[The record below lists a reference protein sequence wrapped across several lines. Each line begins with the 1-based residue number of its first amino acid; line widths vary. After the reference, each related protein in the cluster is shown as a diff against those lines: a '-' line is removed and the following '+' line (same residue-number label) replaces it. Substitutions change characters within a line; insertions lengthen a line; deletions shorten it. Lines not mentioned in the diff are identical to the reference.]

1 MPVLSAVTL
10 GWMDWL
16 KTKEEEGE
24 IMKSWRT
31 KALLLLVVLTVVL
44 SAGCQE
50 KKTEATGAKGDGGYE
65 TLKIRY
71 EGSVGSVIY
80 PELAEDLGY
89 LGPIKLE
96 WIGNQTSGPASIQ
109 NAATGQT
116 DFGGA
121 FNGAIAK
128 LIASGAPIKSVIGY
142 YGSDKD
148 TYTGYYVLNDSTIKS
163 ARDLIGKK
171 VGMNTMGAHAE
182 FILKEYLK
190 RNGLT
195 DDEIKKVTLVVLPP
209 VSTEQALRQKQID
222 VAVLSGM
229 LGDLA
234 VKKGGIRKLFSDYD
248 FLGPFTA
255 GSYVFTDQFI
265 KQNPNTVKKFVQ
277 ATAKAIEWARTT
289 PRDQVIARFESII
302 KERGRKED
310 TTQVQYWKSTGIA
323 EKGGY
328 IQEKDFKVWVDWLKK
343 NGEFKDSQVKLS
355 DLYTNEFNPYKSD
368 DEKNK

>member
-1 MPVLSAVTL
+1 MRNWKGKV
-10 GWMDWL
+10 
-16 KTKEEEGE
+16 
-24 IMKSWRT
+24 
-31 KALLLLVVLTVVL
+31 LLLLVVLSIVI

-50 KKTEATGAKGDGGYE
+50 KKTGAAGTKEDGGYE

-89 LGPIKLE
+89 LGPIKLD

-148 TYTGYYVLNDSTIKS
+148 TYTAYYVLNDSPIKT

-182 FILKEYLK
+182 FVLKEYLK
-190 RNGLT
+190 QNGLT
-195 DDEIKKVTLVVLPP
+195 DEEIKKVTLVVLPP

-222 VAVLSGM
+222 VAVLTGM

-234 VKKGGIRKLFSDYD
+234 VKNGGLSKLFSDYD
-248 FLGPFTA
+248 LLGPFTA
-255 GSYVFTDQFI
+255 GSYVFTEKFI
-265 KQNPNTVKKFVQ
+265 KQNPNTVKKFVE
-277 ATAKAIEWARTT
+277 ATAKAIEWAQTHSREE
-289 PRDQVIARFESII
+289 VIARYESII
-302 KERGRKED
+302 EKRGRKED
-310 TTQVQYWKSTGIA
+310 TKTLQYWKSTGIA
-323 EKGGY
+323 EKGGV
-328 IQEKDFKVWVDWLKK
+328 IQEKEFSIWVDWLKK
-343 NGEFKDSQVKLS
+343 NGEFKDGEVKIN
-355 DLYTNEFNPYKSD
+355 DLYTNEFNPYK
-368 DEKNK
+368 DELQKK

>member
-1 MPVLSAVTL
+1 MI
-10 GWMDWL
+10 GL
-16 KTKEEEGE
+16 KFKREEWTV
-24 IMKSWRT
+24 MKSWKT
-31 KALLLLVVLTVVL
+31 KVLLLLVVLSVL
-44 SAGCQE
+44 ISAGCQE
-50 KKTEATGAKGDGGYE
+50 KTTGAKAAKGDGGYE

-71 EGSVGSVIY
+71 EGSAGSVLY

-148 TYTGYYVLNDSTIKS
+148 TYTGYYVLNDSPIKS

-182 FILKEYLK
+182 FVLKEYLK

-209 VSTEQALRQKQID
+209 VNTEQALRQKQID
-222 VAVLSGM
+222 VAVLTGM

-234 VKKGGIRKLFSDYD
+234 IQKGGVKKLFSDYD
-248 FLGPFTA
+248 LFGSFTA
-255 GSYVFTDQFI
+255 GSYVFTEKFI
-265 KQNPNTVKKFVQ
+265 QQNPHTVKKFVE
-277 ATAKAIEWARTT
+277 ATAKAIEWARTH
-289 PRDQVIARFESII
+289 PREEVIARYESII
-302 KERGRKED
+302 KKRGRKED
-310 TTQVQYWKSTGIA
+310 TNAIQFWKSTGIA
-323 EKGGY
+323 AKGGI
-328 IQEKDFKVWVDWLKK
+328 IQEKEFKIWVDWLKK
-343 NGEFKDSQVKLS
+343 NGEFKEGQVKVK
-355 DLYTNEFNPYKSD
+355 DLYTNEFNPYK
-368 DEKNK
+368 DELKKK

>member
-1 MPVLSAVTL
+1 
-10 GWMDWL
+10 
-16 KTKEEEGE
+16 
-24 IMKSWRT
+24 MKKWGT
-31 KALLLLVVLTVVL
+31 NALLLLVVLAVLL

-50 KKTEATGAKGDGGYE
+50 KKTGAAGEKKDGGYE

-71 EGSVGSVIY
+71 EGSVGTVIY

-89 LGPIKLE
+89 LGSIKLE

-109 NAATGQT
+109 NTATGQT

-148 TYTGYYVLNDSTIKS
+148 TYTGYYVLNDSPIKN

-182 FILKEYLK
+182 FVLKEYLK

-195 DDEIKKVTLVVLPP
+195 DAEIKKVTLVVLPP
-209 VSTEQALRQKQID
+209 VSTEQTLRQKQID
-222 VAVLSGM
+222 VAVLTGM

-234 VKKGGIRKLFSDYD
+234 VKNGGIKKLFSDYD
-248 FLGPFTA
+248 LFGPFTA
-255 GSYVFTDQFI
+255 GSYVFTDKFI
-265 KQNPNTVKKFVQ
+265 KQNPRTVKKFVE
-277 ATAKAIEWARTT
+277 ATAKAIEWARTH
-289 PRDQVIARFESII
+289 PREEVIARYESII
-302 KERGRKED
+302 KKRGRKED
-310 TTQVQYWKSTGIA
+310 TNQIQYWKSTGIA
-323 EKGGY
+323 GKGGY
-328 IQEKDFKVWVDWLKK
+328 IQEQEFKVWLNWLKK
-343 NGEFKDSQVKLS
+343 NGEFKDGQVKLS
-355 DLYTNEFNPYKSD
+355 DLYTNEFNPYRSVY
-368 DEKNK
+368 EK

>member
-1 MPVLSAVTL
+1 MKFWRRKVLLLFVVLS
-10 GWMDWL
+10 
-16 KTKEEEGE
+16 
-24 IMKSWRT
+24 I
-31 KALLLLVVLTVVL
+31 VV

-50 KKTEATGAKGDGGYE
+50 KKTEATGTKGNGAYE
-65 TLKIRY
+65 TLKLRY
-71 EGSVGSVIY
+71 EGSVGSVTY

-89 LGPIKLE
+89 LDPIKLD

-148 TYTGYYVLNDSTIKS
+148 TYTGYYVLNGSSIKN

-182 FILKEYLK
+182 FVLKEYLK
-190 RNGLT
+190 QNGLT
-195 DDEIKKVTLVVLPP
+195 DEEIKKVTLVVLPP

-234 VKKGGIRKLFSDYD
+234 VKNGGIRKLFSDYD
-248 FLGPFTA
+248 LLGPFTA
-255 GSYVFTDQFI
+255 GSYVFTDKFI
-265 KQNPNTVKKFVQ
+265 KQNPHTVKKFVE
-277 ATAKAIEWARTT
+277 ATAKAIEWAQTHS
-289 PRDQVIARFESII
+289 RDEVIARYESII
-302 KERGRKED
+302 KKRGRKED
-310 TTQVQYWKSTGIA
+310 TNTVQYWKSTGIA
-323 EKGGY
+323 EKGGV
-328 IQEKDFKVWVDWLKK
+328 IQEKEFKIWVDWLKK
-343 NGEFKDSQVKLS
+343 NGEFKDGQVKVN
-355 DLYTNEFNPYKSD
+355 DLYTNEFNPYKGEID
-368 DEKNK
+368 KK

>member
-1 MPVLSAVTL
+1 MI
-10 GWMDWL
+10 GL
-16 KTKEEEGE
+16 KFKREEWTV
-24 IMKSWRT
+24 MKSWKT
-31 KALLLLVVLTVVL
+31 KVLLLLVVLSVL
-44 SAGCQE
+44 ISAGCQE
-50 KKTEATGAKGDGGYE
+50 KTTGAKAAKGDGGYE

-71 EGSVGSVIY
+71 EGSAGSVLY

-128 LIASGAPIKSVIGY
+128 LIASGASIKSVIGY

-148 TYTGYYVLNDSTIKS
+148 TYTGYYVLNDSPIKS

-182 FILKEYLK
+182 FVLKEYLK

-209 VSTEQALRQKQID
+209 VNTEQALRQKQID
-222 VAVLSGM
+222 VAVMTGM

-234 VKKGGIRKLFSDYD
+234 IQRGGVKKLFSDYD
-248 FLGPFTA
+248 LFGSFTA
-255 GSYVFTDQFI
+255 GSYVFTEKFI
-265 KQNPNTVKKFVQ
+265 QQNPHTVKKFVE
-277 ATAKAIEWARTT
+277 ATAKAIEWARTH
-289 PRDQVIARFESII
+289 PREEVIARYESII
-302 KERGRKED
+302 KKRGRKED
-310 TTQVQYWKSTGIA
+310 TNAIQFWKSTGIA
-323 EKGGY
+323 AKGGI
-328 IQEKDFKVWVDWLKK
+328 IQEKEFKIWVDWLKK
-343 NGEFKDSQVKLS
+343 NGEFKEGQVKVK
-355 DLYTNEFNPYKSD
+355 DLYTNEFNPYK
-368 DEKNK
+368 DELKKK